1 MFFLP
6 NKLIRSFGGVSGEG
20 IPEAEIEKDYQ
31 MGLLLNKMLIASRL
45 AKVGPSRAWRG
56 VKWDGGE
63 VASDSSDTCI
73 TTNIQSSLVPASITC
88 SHLLYILS
96 FSSPHSLA
104 P

>member
-73 TTNIQSSLVPASITC
+73 TTNIHQSATS
-88 SHLLYILS
+88 
-96 FSSPHSLA
+96 
-104 P
+104 